1 MSTTPPVS
9 ISTKPRVS
17 RCQAFC
23 NCLRIWGGIV
33 ETDIDEAAVLA
44 EKLAPLVAQVLT
56 QTGNAGLATG
66 LTTAVN
72 TISTVDN
79 DMKQVQAIINNNT
92 TKPVTRSITAAATTS
107 Q

>member
-1 MSTTPPVS
+1 MSTPVS
-9 ISTKPRVS
+9 VSTKSKVS

-23 NCLRIWGGIV
+23 NCLRIWGGVV
-33 ETDIDEAAVLA
+33 EEDIDEAAVLA
-44 EKLAPLVAQVLT
+44 EKLAPLVAQVLA

-72 TISTVDN
+72 TITTVDN
-79 DMKQVQAIINNNT
+79 DMKQVQAIVNT
-92 TKPVTRSITAAATTS
+92 ANTSTKPITRSSAATS